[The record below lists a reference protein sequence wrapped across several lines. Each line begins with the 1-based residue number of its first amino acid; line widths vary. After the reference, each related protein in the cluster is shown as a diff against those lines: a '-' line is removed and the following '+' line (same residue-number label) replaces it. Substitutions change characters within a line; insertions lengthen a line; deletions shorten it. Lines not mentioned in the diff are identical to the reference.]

1 MIVNAVIGNIVVFW
15 IVLAHKRMHNVTNY
29 FLVNLSCAD
38 LMMSALNT
46 LFNFIYMK
54 DRYSHAELWRFPI
67 YKRIKNGSITA
78 YLKLWNHA

>member
-54 DRYSHAELWRFPI
+54 DR
-67 YKRIKNGSITA
+67 
-78 YLKLWNHA
+78 

>member
-1 MIVNAVIGNIVVFW
+1 MGSISDPHLLLFTSIMIVNAVIGNIVVFW

-54 DRYSHAELWRFPI
+54 DR
-67 YKRIKNGSITA
+67 
-78 YLKLWNHA
+78 

>member
-54 DRYSHAELWRFPI
+54 DRYSHA
-67 YKRIKNGSITA
+67 A
-78 YLKLWNHA
+78 